1 MAGLGRGF
9 ESLIPTEF
17 VDDDFDVTAKEDK
30 KTSNLTE
37 VPITEV
43 VRDEDQPRKEFAPE
57 ALEALANSIKEHGVL
72 QPLVAVK
79 EGDKYKIVAGERRF
93 RASKMAGLEKV
104 PVIIR
109 TLEAQERLEIS
120 IIENAQREDLNAI
133 EMATA
138 YAKLKSQFNLSEAEI
153 AERVGKSKS
162 AVVNTMRLL
171 NLADDVK
178 KAMVEHKLSEGV
190 MRPLIGANEELV
202 EKILPKIIEEGWTAR
217 RVEKEMAEK
226 KQKSSV
232 RAVKQTSYIK
242 QETVLAKKYDANV
255 SQWELNKASDI
266 IDLIA
271 KKCQRSK
278 ASHSCGK

>member
-17 VDDDFDVTAKEDK
+17 VDDDFDVTAKEDRK
-30 KTSNLTE
+30 ASNLTE

-72 QPLVAVK
+72 QPLVVVK

-190 MRPLIGANEELV
+190 MRPLIGADEELV

-255 SQWELNKASDI
+255 RVRGRSITITCRTDDELKE
-266 IDLIA
+266 LLE
-271 KKCQRSK
+271 KL
-278 ASHSCGK
+278 

>member
-30 KTSNLTE
+30 KASNLTE
-37 VPITEV
+37 VPITEI
-43 VRDEDQPRKEFAPE
+43 VRDEDQPRKEFALE

-72 QPLVAVK
+72 QPLVVVK

-255 SQWELNKASDI
+255 RVRGRSVTITCRTDDELKE
-266 IDLIA
+266 LLE
-271 KKCQRSK
+271 KL
-278 ASHSCGK
+278 

>member
-30 KTSNLTE
+30 KASNLTE
-37 VPITEV
+37 VPITEI
-43 VRDEDQPRKEFAPE
+43 VRDEDQPRKEFALE

-72 QPLVAVK
+72 QPLVVVK

-171 NLADDVK
+171 NLADNVK

-190 MRPLIGANEELV
+190 MRPLIGADEELV

-255 SQWELNKASDI
+255 RVRGRSITITCRTDDELKE
-266 IDLIA
+266 LLE
-271 KKCQRSK
+271 KL
-278 ASHSCGK
+278 

>member
-30 KTSNLTE
+30 KASNLTE
-37 VPITEV
+37 VPITEI

-57 ALEALANSIKEHGVL
+57 ALEALANSIKAHGVL
-72 QPLVAVK
+72 QPLVVVK
-79 EGDKYKIVAGERRF
+79 QGDKYKIVAGERRF

-255 SQWELNKASDI
+255 RVRGRSITITCRTDDELKE
-266 IDLIA
+266 LLE
-271 KKCQRSK
+271 KL
-278 ASHSCGK
+278 

>member
-37 VPITEV
+37 VSITEV

-72 QPLVAVK
+72 QPLVVVK

-190 MRPLIGANEELV
+190 MRPLIGADEELV

-232 RAVKQTSYIK
+232 RAAKQTSYIK

-255 SQWELNKASDI
+255 RVRGRSITITCRTDDELKE
-266 IDLIA
+266 LLE
-271 KKCQRSK
+271 KL
-278 ASHSCGK
+278 

>member
-30 KTSNLTE
+30 KASNLTE

-72 QPLVAVK
+72 QPLVVVK

-190 MRPLIGANEELV
+190 MRPLIGADEELV

-255 SQWELNKASDI
+255 RVRGRSITITCRTDDELKE
-266 IDLIA
+266 LLE
-271 KKCQRSK
+271 KL
-278 ASHSCGK
+278 

>member
-30 KTSNLTE
+30 KASNLTE
-37 VPITEV
+37 VPITEI

-72 QPLVAVK
+72 QPLVVVK

-232 RAVKQTSYIK
+232 RAVKQTSYVK

-255 SQWELNKASDI
+255 RVRGRSITITCRTDDELKE
-266 IDLIA
+266 LLE
-271 KKCQRSK
+271 KL
-278 ASHSCGK
+278 

>member
-30 KTSNLTE
+30 KASNLTE
-37 VPITEV
+37 VPITEI

-72 QPLVAVK
+72 QPLVVVK

-190 MRPLIGANEELV
+190 MRPLIGADEELV
-202 EKILPKIIEEGWTAR
+202 EKILTKIIEEGWTAR

-255 SQWELNKASDI
+255 RVRGRSVTITCRTDDELKE
-266 IDLIA
+266 LLE
-271 KKCQRSK
+271 KL
-278 ASHSCGK
+278 

>member
-72 QPLVAVK
+72 QPLVVVK

-190 MRPLIGANEELV
+190 MRPLIGADEELV

-255 SQWELNKASDI
+255 RVRGRSITITCRTDDELKE
-266 IDLIA
+266 LLE
-271 KKCQRSK
+271 KL
-278 ASHSCGK
+278 

>member
-30 KTSNLTE
+30 KASNLTE

-57 ALEALANSIKEHGVL
+57 ALEVLANSIKEHGVL
-72 QPLVAVK
+72 QPLVVVK

-171 NLADDVK
+171 NLADNVK

-190 MRPLIGANEELV
+190 MRPLIGADEELV

-255 SQWELNKASDI
+255 RVRGRSITITCRTDDELKE
-266 IDLIA
+266 LLE
-271 KKCQRSK
+271 KL
-278 ASHSCGK
+278 

>member
-30 KTSNLTE
+30 KASNLTE
-37 VPITEV
+37 VPITEI

-171 NLADDVK
+171 NLADNVK

-190 MRPLIGANEELV
+190 MRPLIGADEELV

-255 SQWELNKASDI
+255 RVRGRSITITCRTDDELKE
-266 IDLIA
+266 LLE
-271 KKCQRSK
+271 KL
-278 ASHSCGK
+278 

>member
-30 KTSNLTE
+30 KASNLTE
-37 VPITEV
+37 VPITEI

-72 QPLVAVK
+72 QPLVVVK

-190 MRPLIGANEELV
+190 MRPLIGADEELV

-255 SQWELNKASDI
+255 RVRGRSITITCRTDDEL
-266 IDLIA
+266 
-271 KKCQRSK
+271 KKLLEK
-278 ASHSCGK
+278 L

>member
-30 KTSNLTE
+30 KASNLTE
-37 VPITEV
+37 VPITEI

-72 QPLVAVK
+72 QPLVVVK

-190 MRPLIGANEELV
+190 MRPLIGADEELV

-255 SQWELNKASDI
+255 RVRGRSVTITCRTDDELKE
-266 IDLIA
+266 LLE
-271 KKCQRSK
+271 KL
-278 ASHSCGK
+278 

>member
-30 KTSNLTE
+30 KASNLTE
-37 VPITEV
+37 VPITEI

-57 ALEALANSIKEHGVL
+57 ALEALANSMKEHGVL
-72 QPLVAVK
+72 QPLVVVK

-153 AERVGKSKS
+153 AERVGKSKT

-255 SQWELNKASDI
+255 RVRGRSITITCRTDDELKE
-266 IDLIA
+266 LLE
-271 KKCQRSK
+271 KL
-278 ASHSCGK
+278 

>member
-72 QPLVAVK
+72 QPLVVVK

-190 MRPLIGANEELV
+190 MRPLIGADEELV

-255 SQWELNKASDI
+255 RVRGRSITITCRTDDEL
-266 IDLIA
+266 
-271 KKCQRSK
+271 KKLLEK
-278 ASHSCGK
+278 L

>member
-37 VPITEV
+37 VSISEI

-72 QPLVAVK
+72 QPLVVVK

-190 MRPLIGANEELV
+190 MRPLIGADEELV

-255 SQWELNKASDI
+255 RVRGRSITITCRTDDELKE
-266 IDLIA
+266 LLE
-271 KKCQRSK
+271 KL
-278 ASHSCGK
+278 

>member
-30 KTSNLTE
+30 KASNLTE
-37 VPITEV
+37 VPITEI

-255 SQWELNKASDI
+255 RVRGRSVTITCRTDDELKE
-266 IDLIA
+266 LLE
-271 KKCQRSK
+271 KL
-278 ASHSCGK
+278 

>member
-17 VDDDFDVTAKEDK
+17 DDDFDSEFDVTAKEDK
-30 KTSNLTE
+30 KESDLKKI
-37 VPITEV
+37 PISEII
-43 VRDEDQPRKEFAPE
+43 RDKEQPRKEFDPE

-72 QPLVAVK
+72 QPLVVVK
-79 EGDKYKIVAGERRF
+79 EDGKYKIVAGERRW
-93 RASKMAGLEKV
+93 RASKLAGLTEV
-104 PVIIR
+104 PAIVR

-138 YAKLKSQFNLSEAEI
+138 YAKLKAQFNLNEEEI
-153 AERVGKSKS
+153 ADRVGKSKS

-171 NLADDVK
+171 NLPDDAK
-178 KAMVEHKLSEGV
+178 KAMVEHKLTEGV
-190 MRPLIGANEELV
+190 MRPLIGAEPELI

-226 KQKSSV
+226 KKKSSV
-232 RAVKQTSYIK
+232 KAVKASVYAK
-242 QETVLAKKYDANV
+242 QETALSKKYSANFRV
-255 SQWELNKASDI
+255 RGRSITITCKTDDELKNLLEK
-266 IDLIA
+266 L
-271 KKCQRSK
+271 
-278 ASHSCGK
+278 

>member
-72 QPLVAVK
+72 QPLVVVK

-255 SQWELNKASDI
+255 RVRGRSITITCRTDDELKE
-266 IDLIA
+266 LLE
-271 KKCQRSK
+271 KL
-278 ASHSCGK
+278 

>member
-30 KTSNLTE
+30 KASNLTE
-37 VPITEV
+37 VPITEI

-72 QPLVAVK
+72 QPLVVVK

-120 IIENAQREDLNAI
+120 IVENAQREDLNAI

-190 MRPLIGANEELV
+190 MRPLIGADEELV

-255 SQWELNKASDI
+255 RVRGRSITITCRTDDELKE
-266 IDLIA
+266 LLE
-271 KKCQRSK
+271 KL
-278 ASHSCGK
+278 

>member
-30 KTSNLTE
+30 KASNLTE

-72 QPLVAVK
+72 QPLVVVK
-79 EGDKYKIVAGERRF
+79 EGDRYKIVAGERRF

-255 SQWELNKASDI
+255 RVRGRSVTITCRTDDELKE
-266 IDLIA
+266 LLE
-271 KKCQRSK
+271 KL
-278 ASHSCGK
+278 

>member
-30 KTSNLTE
+30 KASNLTE
-37 VPITEV
+37 VPISEI

-72 QPLVAVK
+72 QPLVVVK

-190 MRPLIGANEELV
+190 MRPLIGADEELV

-255 SQWELNKASDI
+255 RVRGRSITITCRTDDELKE
-266 IDLIA
+266 LLE
-271 KKCQRSK
+271 KL
-278 ASHSCGK
+278 

>member
-30 KTSNLTE
+30 KASNLTE
-37 VPITEV
+37 VPITEI

-72 QPLVAVK
+72 QPLVVVK

-190 MRPLIGANEELV
+190 MRPLIGADEELV

-255 SQWELNKASDI
+255 RVRGRSITITCRTDDELKE
-266 IDLIA
+266 LLE
-271 KKCQRSK
+271 KL
-278 ASHSCGK
+278 

>member
-30 KTSNLTE
+30 KASNLTE
-37 VPITEV
+37 VPITEI

-255 SQWELNKASDI
+255 RVRGRSITITCRTDDELKE
-266 IDLIA
+266 LLE
-271 KKCQRSK
+271 KL
-278 ASHSCGK
+278 

>member
-17 VDDDFDVTAKEDK
+17 VDDDFDVTAKEDRK
-30 KTSNLTE
+30 ASNLTE

-72 QPLVAVK
+72 QPLVVVK

-255 SQWELNKASDI
+255 RVRGRSITITCRTDDELKE
-266 IDLIA
+266 LLE
-271 KKCQRSK
+271 KL
-278 ASHSCGK
+278 

>member
-30 KTSNLTE
+30 KASNLTE
-37 VPITEV
+37 VPITEI

-72 QPLVAVK
+72 QPLVVVK

-255 SQWELNKASDI
+255 RVRGRSITITCRTDDELKE
-266 IDLIA
+266 LLE
-271 KKCQRSK
+271 KL
-278 ASHSCGK
+278 

>member
-30 KTSNLTE
+30 KASNLTE

-72 QPLVAVK
+72 QPLVVVK

-178 KAMVEHKLSEGV
+178 KAMVEHRLSEGV

-255 SQWELNKASDI
+255 RVRGRSVTITCRTDDELKE
-266 IDLIA
+266 LLE
-271 KKCQRSK
+271 KL
-278 ASHSCGK
+278 

>member
-30 KTSNLTE
+30 KASNLTE

-190 MRPLIGANEELV
+190 MRPLIGADEELV

-255 SQWELNKASDI
+255 RVRGRSITITCRTDDELKE
-266 IDLIA
+266 LLE
-271 KKCQRSK
+271 KL
-278 ASHSCGK
+278 

>member
-30 KTSNLTE
+30 KASNLTE
-37 VPITEV
+37 VPITKV

-72 QPLVAVK
+72 QPLVVVK

-190 MRPLIGANEELV
+190 MRPLIGADEELV

-255 SQWELNKASDI
+255 RVRGRSITITCRTDDELKE
-266 IDLIA
+266 LLE
-271 KKCQRSK
+271 KL
-278 ASHSCGK
+278 

>member
-30 KTSNLTE
+30 KASNLTE

-72 QPLVAVK
+72 QPLVVVK

-190 MRPLIGANEELV
+190 MRPLIGADEELV

-255 SQWELNKASDI
+255 RVRGRSITITCRTDDELKE
-266 IDLIA
+266 LL
-271 KKCQRSK
+271 KKL
-278 ASHSCGK
+278 

>member
-30 KTSNLTE
+30 KASNLTE
-37 VPITEV
+37 VPITEI
-43 VRDEDQPRKEFAPE
+43 VRDEDQPRKEFALE

-72 QPLVAVK
+72 QPLVVVK

-190 MRPLIGANEELV
+190 MRPLIGADEELV

-255 SQWELNKASDI
+255 RVRGRSITITCRTDDELKE
-266 IDLIA
+266 LLE
-271 KKCQRSK
+271 KL
-278 ASHSCGK
+278 

>member
-30 KTSNLTE
+30 KASNLTE
-37 VPITEV
+37 VPITEIM
-43 VRDEDQPRKEFAPE
+43 RDEDQPRKEFAPE

-72 QPLVAVK
+72 QPLVVVK

-190 MRPLIGANEELV
+190 MRPLIGADEELV

-255 SQWELNKASDI
+255 RVRGRSITITCRTDDELKE
-266 IDLIA
+266 LLE
-271 KKCQRSK
+271 KL
-278 ASHSCGK
+278 

>member
-30 KTSNLTE
+30 KASNLTE
-37 VPITEV
+37 VPITEI

-232 RAVKQTSYIK
+232 RAVKQTSYFK

-255 SQWELNKASDI
+255 RVRGRSITITCRTDDELKE
-266 IDLIA
+266 LLE
-271 KKCQRSK
+271 KL
-278 ASHSCGK
+278 